1 MNFTDKKK
9 FLYNSLFL
17 GNRKFLEESLEAE
30 IKFFFEDSFGEN
42 KKTIFYKL
50 SSLQI
55 KVDEIRSIKNFI
67 NQTFDGVKIVLI
79 SSFIWSNEV
88 QNALLKVLED
98 TPKDTY
104 FYLISQ
110 NKYTILPTIL
120 SRVFVIRSKNISNE
134 DLNKKTKSKKEKNL
148 FEIAKEI
155 LELENNQRLEHKDV
169 KKILSAKVK
178 IVRIIEDDE
187 EENMRKDLEVQLE
200 FIENLFE
207 VFSFHFKDLNEGE
220 KNKKIKYIKKFQ
232 EIEDLI
238 KIEGIS
244 LNYFI
249 EFLLLYLPKI

>member
-1 MNFTDKKK
+1 MNFTDKKL
-9 FLYNSLFL
+9 FLYNTLFL
-17 GNRKFLEESLEAE
+17 GNRKFLEETLEGE
-30 IKFFFEDSFGEN
+30 IKSFFEDPFGEN

-55 KVDEIRSIKNFI
+55 KVDEIRNIKNFI
-67 NQTFDGVKIVLI
+67 NQTFDGVKIILI

-120 SRVFVIRSKNISNE
+120 SRVFVIRNKNILIE

-155 LELENNQRLEHKDV
+155 LELQNNQRLEHKDI

-178 IVRIIEDDE
+178 TIKITEDDE
-187 EENMRKDLEVQLE
+187 EENVRKDLELQME

-207 VFSFHFKDLNEGE
+207 VFSLHFKDLSEHE
-220 KNKKIKYIKKFQ
+220 KKENLKYIKKFQ
-232 EIEDLI
+232 EVEDLI

-249 EFLLLYLPKI
+249 EFLLLFLPKI